1 MKSLLFPLFT
11 LAVLL
16 INALLSMRVD
26 PLAYSGGRVRDEEER
41 ARRNSSSLAV
51 MFGEFRTTLS
61 DVMFIKTE
69 RYLHAGV
76 GYAAHHSAMSAE
88 ELADEVDE
96 HQSELGVHDHH
107 EHHHEHD
114 PEDIAGLEIDHEHAG
129 TATLIPRAER
139 DFRGP
144 IGRLHREVKP
154 WRDPNKPHA
163 HTDGREL
170 LPWFRVMT
178 MSDPGYIQGYMAGGF
193 WLQSESLELAIDFIE
208 EGLEKNP
215 DDFQLHVSRGLLRVR
230 KARRTGDLHAEVLD
244 PEVKNLLEIA
254 LADFLRGAELMQRVR
269 PDDVDEEG
277 FGSGGWGRYHESD
290 AMASAHMSVILT
302 RDLGDPGGA
311 AKLARRFLEIFP
323 ESSPLQRAAGLDGS
337 FHE

>member
-1 MKSLLFPLFT
+1 MKSLLFSIFT

-26 PLAYSGGRVRDEEER
+26 PLPYTGGRARDEEER
-41 ARRNSSSLAV
+41 ARRNSSSLAA

-76 GYAAHHSAMSAE
+76 GYAVHHTAMSAE
-88 ELADEVDE
+88 DLAEEVDE
-96 HQSELGVHDHH
+96 HQSELGVHDDHDHHHHDHDH
-107 EHHHEHD
+107 EHIE
-114 PEDIAGLEIDHEHAG
+114 GLEIDHEHAG
-129 TATLIPRAER
+129 TATLIPRADR

-154 WRDPNKPHA
+154 WRDPSKPHA

-178 MSDPGYIQGYMAGGF
+178 MSDPGYIQGYVAGGF
-193 WLQSESLELAIDFIE
+193 WLQTESLDLAISFIE

-230 KARRTGDLHAEVLD
+230 KARRAGDLNAAVLE
-244 PEVKNLLEIA
+244 PEVRSLLELA
-254 LADFLRGAELMQRVR
+254 LADVLRAAELMQRVR
-269 PDDVDEEG
+269 PDDVDEDG

-290 AMASAHMSVILT
+290 AMASAHLSVSLT
-302 RDLGDPGGA
+302 RNLGDHQTA
-311 AKLARRFLEIFP
+311 AELARTFLEI
-323 ESSPLQRAAGLDGS
+323 
-337 FHE
+337 